1 MNSNNILS
9 FGSLRIPTREEF
21 HKEYAGDI
29 TLADFDTN
37 KPNTLRLKQLMKTDK
52 FNNKIKKG
60 DRL

>member
-1 MNSNNILS
+1 MNSKNIIS
-9 FGSLRIPTREEF
+9 IGALRIPTREEF

-37 KPNTLRLKQLMKTDK
+37 KPNTTRLKRLIKIDR
-52 FNNKIKKG
+52 FNIKIKKG